1 MIMKYTHYL
10 FPTFVLAITLGFSG
24 CYDMDTLPLNQYL
37 TEEQKEQAKL
47 DNPEVAQAGIT
58 GITAIFSTFGQV
70 TGTHDDFGFPAVM
83 LYSDS
88 RGIDLIGNDTGYNW
102 FSPAA
107 AMNNTS
113 PTADQTA
120 LCWNNCYK
128 QIFACNVA
136 IKSISYDTEDPLL
149 QFYLAQAKA
158 VRAYD
163 YLILAQTYQFTY
175 VGNEDKPCVMLVTE
189 KNADDYAING
199 AGRASVKDV
208 YGQIISDLDSAV
220 TLLKS
225 SKLTPD
231 DVLSSKPKRFISL
244 ATAYGLRAR
253 VKLIMNLWEEAAADA
268 NAAIEHFNGAP
279 MSMAGAG
286 KPCLNSMDEANWMWG
301 IAIAPTDRVVTSGI
315 VNWPSHMG
323 SFCYGYASVGAWRTV
338 NKLLYEYIPDTDVR
352 KGWVLDGNS
361 KSKNLTEA
369 QQAFVDVYEMP
380 PYTQVKF
387 APYGNMLGTSEN
399 ANDIPLM
406 RIEEMYYIA
415 AEATAMAGGDGAT
428 ILNSFVQSYR
438 NPAYAFSGVGQA
450 VQEECWMQRRIEF
463 LGEGLTTFDLMRLKK
478 DFDRTGGGW
487 LSVFNYN
494 VKADDPVLLLCIPET
509 EENGNKAFSS
519 ADNNLS
525 VGRPVAVI

>member
-1 MIMKYTHYL
+1 MKHTYYL
-10 FPTFVLAITLGFSG
+10 FSTIALGIASGFTG
-24 CYDMDTLPLNQYL
+24 CYEMDTFPLDQYL
-37 TEEQKEQAKL
+37 TEEQKAQAKL
-47 DNPEVAQAGIT
+47 DNPEVAQAGIS
-58 GITAIFSTFGQV
+58 GITGVFSTFGQV
-70 TGTHDDFGFPAVM
+70 TGSHDDFGFPAVM

-88 RGIDLIGNDTGYNW
+88 RGIDLIGDDTGYNW
-102 FSPAA
+102 FYPGA
-107 AMNNTS
+107 AMNNTT
-113 PTADQTA
+113 PTAAQTE
-120 LCWNNCYK
+120 LCWTNCYK
-128 QIFACNVA
+128 QIFACNSA
-136 IKSISYDTEDPLL
+136 IKSISADTEDPLL

-158 VRAYD
+158 IRAYD

-175 VGNEDKPCVMLVTE
+175 AGNEDKPCVMLVTE
-189 KNADDYAING
+189 QNAEDYAAKG
-199 AGRASVKDV
+199 AGRASVKEIYD
-208 YGQIISDLDSAV
+208 QIISDLDSAV
-220 TLLKS
+220 SLLS
-225 SKLTPD
+225 ASGLSPEE
-231 DVLSSKPKRFISL
+231 VLVSKPKRFISL

-253 VKLIMNLWEEAAADA
+253 ARLIMNHWEEAATDA
-268 NAAIEHFNGAP
+268 LAAIENFSGMP
-279 MSMAGAG
+279 MSLSAAGRPG
-286 KPCLNSMDEANWMWG
+286 LNSIDESNWMWG

-338 NKLLYEYIPDTDVR
+338 NKLLYESIPDTDVR

-361 KSKNLTEA
+361 KSRNLTAA
-369 QQAFVDVYEMP
+369 QQAFVDAYEMP

-415 AEATAMAGGDGAT
+415 AEATAMAGGDGAS

-438 NPAYAFSGVGQA
+438 NPSFAFSGGGQA

-463 LGEGLTTFDLMRLKK
+463 LGEGLATYDLMRLKK
-478 DFDRTGGGW
+478 DFNRTGGGW

-494 VKADDPVLLLCIPET
+494 VRADDPVLLLCIPES

-525 VGRPVAVI
+525 VGRPAAVI